1 MPNVGPLELVF
12 LGLLAVLIFGPA
24 KLPEIG
30 RGIGRATR
38 EFREAITGTGI
49 DEAVSGVNDVRKAVN
64 PANLAKAAV
73 PAPVKEMAS
82 GVTEMKETF
91 TDPLGL
97 KKKEQ
102 AESEDGDEADGEAG
116 AEKPAAEAP
125 PPAATTPSAP
135 APEPT
140 VAP

>member
-1 MPNVGPLELVF
+1 MPNIGPLELVF

-38 EFREAITGTGI
+38 EFKEAITGTGI

-97 KKKEQ
+97 KKKDKDE
-102 AESEDGDEADGEAG
+102 ADDGEDADGEAG
-116 AEKPAAEAP
+116 AEKPAATA
-125 PPAATTPSAP
+125 PPAAAP
-135 APEPT
+135 APAPPETP